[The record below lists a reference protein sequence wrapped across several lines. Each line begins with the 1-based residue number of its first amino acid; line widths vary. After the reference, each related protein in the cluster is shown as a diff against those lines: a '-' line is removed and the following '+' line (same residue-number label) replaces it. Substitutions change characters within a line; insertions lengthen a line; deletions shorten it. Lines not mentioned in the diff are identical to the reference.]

1 MRTLGRRLNLV
12 ARAVGVEGR
21 YWMLLVKDCEDTA
34 SRTGWS
40 FDGIYIVC
48 YNPVGMGC
56 RELQF
61 DDNVGVCLNS
71 FDYQIT
77 LRHDQLQPTTA

>member
-1 MRTLGRRLNLV
+1 
-12 ARAVGVEGR
+12 
-21 YWMLLVKDCEDTA
+21 VKDCEDAA
-34 SRTGWS
+34 SRTGS

-56 RELQF
+56 KELQF

-77 LRHDQLQPTTA
+77 LRYDQLQLDPVLTACAYI